1 MSDKFGCVMLDI
13 MGTELDPEEREIL
26 QHPLVGG
33 VILFT
38 RNYTSVP
45 QLTSLCRA
53 IRDARSE
60 PILIGVDQEGG
71 RVQRFREGFTRLP
84 SMGYI
89 GAKYEYAK
97 TDALALAEN
106 CGWLMA
112 SELLGVGIDFSFAP
126 VLDLY
131 DKNNPV
137 IGDRGFHRDPDTVT
151 TLAKAV
157 MKGMRQAGMPS
168 VGKHFPGHGSV
179 NIDSHFT
186 LPEDSRSL
194 DQLLEKDLQP
204 FLELI
209 TDGIDGIMPAHI
221 IFSSIDANPVGFSK
235 VWLQEIL
242 RKKYQFSGMIFSDDL
257 NMNAANFAGTHTE
270 RAIAALEAGCDMI
283 LICNNRPSAI
293 QILDQVPQKYFI
305 DANSYQKLQGRFSNP
320 FSLLQKTGNWQ
331 DRHKHLMRMT
341 ELESDL

>member
-1 MSDKFGCVMLDI
+1 MSDKFGCVMLDV
-13 MGTELDPEEREIL
+13 MGTELNPEEREIL

-38 RNYTSVP
+38 RNYANLE
-45 QLTSLCRA
+45 QLTALCRA
-53 IRDARSE
+53 IREVKAK

-84 SMGYI
+84 SMGFI
-89 GAKYEYAK
+89 GERYDYAK
-97 TDALALAEN
+97 NDALTLAEN

-126 VLDLY
+126 VLDLF

-137 IGDRGFHRDPDTVT
+137 IGDRGFHADPAIVT
-151 TLAKAV
+151 ILAKAV
-157 MKGMRQAGMPS
+157 MNGMHKAGMPS

-179 NIDSHFT
+179 NIDSHLT
-186 LPEDSRSL
+186 LPQDDRTL

-209 TDGIDGIMPAHI
+209 QAGIDGIMPAHI
-221 IFSSIDANPVGFSK
+221 IFSSIDSYPVGFSK
-235 VWLQEIL
+235 FWLQEVL

-257 NMNAANFAGTHTE
+257 NMQAANVAGTHAE
-270 RAIAALEAGCDMI
+270 RAITALTAGCNMI
-283 LICNNRPSAI
+283 LICNNRAGAI
-293 QILDQVPQKYFI
+293 QILDQVPQQYFI
-305 DANSYQKLQGRFSNP
+305 DAVSFKKLQGRFTSS

-331 DRHKHLMRMT
+331 DKYKYLMRMT
-341 ELESDL
+341 EVESYE